1 MPRITQLRRQVYVA
15 WTRKDLFIIGAA
27 ASVVL
32 VAVVVTLL
40 WLARALDSS
49 EYLSAVDAALTVQ
62 RLDAAWNSELTRVRN
77 DPEANF
83 DALSEFV
90 RRLVEQTE
98 AVVAAVSRVAA
109 PAARLDDDVRA
120 LVHAL
125 NEKKKHTDRFKSQYA
140 VLRTTMSN
148 LPRVTS
154 TLAEDSNIDH
164 EFLRSILSVH
174 AALDHLVANP
184 ASGTAEDVEA
194 AVRDLKNH
202 SAAAL
207 PEQTADDI
215 AWFTANVAA
224 LAERLASVHQEFV
237 QATSSQAG
245 ELAGVLAQAL
255 QNSAANREHRAESYL
270 NASIGIGAVLLCL
283 WSGLALWKLGRAN
296 TQPANHG
303 ATEPVEEDRQSSDT
317 GGQPFIERLVLH
329 KILAEVVSMKLT
341 ETAQAIADCV
351 DVLTEVRNYARSEA
365 SRKAKALADIRVH
378 ARDVRT
384 RAERLDELAA
394 DSDDTVSTGTRFD
407 LAECIERAVHA
418 TGVEF
423 VALVT
428 VKRSG
433 PRHVV
438 APPAVIYVALEGVLV
453 NAVRAMDGADEKREI
468 TIFTHC
474 TEDHL
479 AVEVVASG
487 LGEIPADIDGADH
500 LVHPMNSERTGLG
513 LAAIRYL
520 LSKYDGSLSV
530 ESSPETG
537 SVVRIALPTATPDWQ
552 GKRADSS
559 ARAGHAE
566 EEQPRSR
573 SHMD

>member
-1 MPRITQLRRQVYVA
+1 MPRITQLRRLVYGA
-15 WTRKDLFIIGAA
+15 WTRKDLFIIGAT
-27 ASVVL
+27 ASVAL
-32 VAVVVTLL
+32 AAVAVTLL

-62 RLDAAWNSELTRVRN
+62 RLDVAWNSELTRVRN

-90 RRLVEQTE
+90 RQLVEQTE
-98 AVVAAVSRVAA
+98 AIVAAVSRVD
-109 PAARLDDDVRA
+109 PAARLNDDLRA

-184 ASGTAEDVEA
+184 ASGAAEDVEA

-202 SAAAL
+202 SAAL

-224 LAERLASVHQEFV
+224 LAERLASMHQEFV

-245 ELAGVLAQAL
+245 ELAGALAQAL

-270 NASIGIGAVLLCL
+270 NVSIGIGSVLLCL
-283 WSGLALWKLGRAN
+283 WSGLASWKFSRAN

-303 ATEPVEEDRQSSDT
+303 ATQSIEDRQSSDT
-317 GGQPFIERLVLH
+317 GGQPFIERLVSH
-329 KILAEVVSMKLT
+329 KIMAEVVAMKLT

-418 TGVEF
+418 TGVES

-433 PRHVV
+433 SRHVV
-438 APPAVIYVALEGVLV
+438 APPAVTYVVLEGVLV
-453 NAVRAMDGADEKREI
+453 NAVRATDGAAEKGEI

-487 LGEIPADIDGADH
+487 LGEISVDIDGADH
-500 LVHPMNSERTGLG
+500 LVHPLNSERTGLG

-530 ESSPETG
+530 DSAPETG
-537 SVVRIALPTATPDWQ
+537 SVVRIALPIATPDWQ
-552 GKRADSS
+552 GKQAYSS

-566 EEQPRSR
+566 EEQSRSR